1 MCVMWLSVCTKTQL
15 CYKIVPDMLTIWS
28 SNILHLLYN
37 VSLPVSTFFPT
48 ILIFFPCYP
57 SNPYKLHLP
66 ECKTESCHIHFWTKV
81 LMFLPT
87 FFGRSV
93 FLCISYVSPSAYV
106 CVCEW
111 KSESVLMLSAWVNA
125 FTQPPAVHAGTL
137 QDDAT
142 AISVNKNRSCL
153 GRGHQNHE
161 VQCRRLYKNMN

>member
-1 MCVMWLSVCTKTQL
+1 MLYTLYSKIPKMLFKNTDYLKLKYFAFALERIFTCV
-15 CYKIVPDMLTIWS
+15 
-28 SNILHLLYN
+28 NIFSH
-37 VSLPVSTFFPT
+37 SMIFLPR
-48 ILIFFPCYP
+48 YP

-66 ECKTESCHIHFWTKV
+66 ERKTESCHIHFWTNV
-81 LMFLPT
+81 LMFSPT
-87 FFGRSV
+87 FLGRSV

-106 CVCEW
+106 CVCEC

-153 GRGHQNHE
+153 GWGHQNHE